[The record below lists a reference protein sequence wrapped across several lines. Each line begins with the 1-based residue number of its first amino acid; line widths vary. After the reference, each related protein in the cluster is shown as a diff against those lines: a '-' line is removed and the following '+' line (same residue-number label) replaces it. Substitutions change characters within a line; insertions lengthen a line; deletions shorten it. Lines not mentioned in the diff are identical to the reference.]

1 MKHPDYPGVT
11 TFKDRYGKERYR
23 FRNRSGWRVTI
34 PGEPHTPAFDAAY
47 QAAIEGQAVPQA
59 KIVRHPRA
67 ALPHS
72 LLDCWFRVRNLKSW
86 WGALDPLTQDNYTH
100 EIEELLDSKTNSGG
114 KYGDGPVADLKP
126 RHVRDI
132 MEKLT
137 PSRARILMTVLR
149 QMMKEAI
156 LQEWIEYDPTYRHR
170 LAEAQAIRT
179 ASRPGRRISAPSSR
193 RAGRSARRRAPPTN
207 WRAGSVRG
215 GRTSRWC
222 AGTSM
227 VTKIIDGERV
237 DGFLFVQHK
246 GRNRKTPHSPSSIPL
261 SAMLVEALAPL
272 DRSTGETVLAKPD
285 GTSLQHE
292 VAVHDDEPRLGAGGR
307 HPGGYTLHGLRKAM
321 GGMLA
326 DAGATAVESRDLA
339 WPRDLQG
346 SGVLRPLPRPGQG
359 RYERH
364 AQGDPDGA
372 RKRRM
377 TGLANFC
384 QILPKFRISR

>member
-23 FRNRSGWRVTI
+23 FRNRSGWRATI

-149 QMMKEAI
+149 RMMKEAI
-156 LQEWIEYDPTYRHR
+156 LQEWIEYDPTRIGIDLPKRRNKDGHK
-170 LAEAQAIRT
+170 AWPPHFCAKFEARWQLGTTART
-179 ASRPGRRISAPSSR
+179 AYELARWMGVRRSDIALLR
-193 RAGRSARRRAPPTN
+193 HDQ
-207 WRAGSVRG
+207 
-215 GRTSRWC
+215 
-222 AGTSM
+222 M
-227 VTKIIDGERV
+227 VTKVIDGERV
-237 DGFLFVQHK
+237 HGFLFVQHK
-246 GRNRKTPHSPSSIPL
+246 GRNRDAAFAKFHPL
-261 SAMLVEALAPL
+261 NDMLVEAVAARPA
-272 DRSTGETVLAKPD
+272 TGEMVLAKPD
-285 GTSLQHE
+285 GSSYNMKSLSTMMSRDW
-292 VAVHDDEPRLGAGGR
+292 APAAGI
-307 HPGGYTLHGLRKAM
+307 PAGYTLHGLRKAM

-326 DAGATAVESRDLA
+326 DAGATAVESRDSLGHA
-339 WPRDLQG
+339 TFKEAEFYGRSRDQAKAATNG
-346 SGVLRPLPRPGQG
+346 M
-359 RYERH
+359 
-364 AQGDPDGA
+364 
-372 RKRRM
+372 RKVIRM
-377 TGLANFC
+377 VRGNGE
-384 QILPKFRISR
+384 